1 MVQVKTQRNQKIA
14 GIMLVAAGIAILAFS
29 GLQMTVNER
38 TNVYSS
44 SVTVYS
50 LGNNSSDVN
59 LGVNAGKNL
68 DFGEIPQGTN
78 VTKKI
83 SVKTA
88 VPSRV
93 QIKASGNISEYLEMP
108 ETVTVEGEK
117 VVPVK
122 ISPESPGT
130 YTGIIT
136 MRIKVP
142 RGEIGKK
149 WMEIRSQL

>member
-1 MVQVKTQRNQKIA
+1 MVQVKTKRNQKIA
-14 GIMLVAAGIAILAFS
+14 GALLIVAGILVFAVS

-38 TNVYSS
+38 KNVYSS

-50 LGNNSSDVN
+50 LENNSSDVN

-68 DFGEIPQGTN
+68 DFGQIPEGTN

-83 SVKTA
+83 SVETS

-93 QIKASGNISEYLEMP
+93 EIKASGNISKYLKIP
-108 ETVTVEGEK
+108 ETVTVEGET

-122 ISPESPGT
+122 ISPESPGDYSGT
-130 YTGIIT
+130 IT
-136 MRIKVP
+136 MKITVP
-142 RGEIGKK
+142 RGELGKT
-149 WMEIRSQL
+149 WMDIRSQL